1 MAAVVF
7 PLWKMGGITVDLASF
22 IGIFLACI
30 MIIGGILAGGDA
42 LAFVNLP
49 SLLIVVGGALGG
61 TILSNPWKRVLSLG
75 QILKKAFFSES
86 PELVSIVQ
94 TLVSF
99 AEKAR
104 REGLLS
110 LEDDAE
116 KLDDP
121 FMKKSIQLVVDG
133 TDPELV
139 KSILDTE
146 IGLLE
151 ERHAGNKFMFD
162 TLAELAPA
170 FGMLGTLIGLIQ
182 MLGHLDD
189 PNALGPGMAVALITT
204 FYGSILANVFG
215 IPIARKLTVRTQEEV
230 VTREMIVEGILA
242 IQAGEN
248 PRLVEERLKVF
259 LPPKFRVSLEEEKE
273 SR

>member
-1 MAAVVF
+1 M
-7 PLWKMGGITVDLASF
+7 TVDLASF
-22 IGIFLACI
+22 IGLALACI
-30 MIIGGILAGGDA
+30 MVVGGIVAGGDVM
-42 LAFVNLP
+42 AFINLP
-49 SLLIVVGGALGG
+49 SVLIVVGGALGG

-75 QILKKAFFSES
+75 QILKKAFFAES
-86 PELVSIVQ
+86 PELISIVQ

-116 KLDDP
+116 QLDDL
-121 FMKKSIQLVVDG
+121 FMRKSIQLVVDG

-162 TLAELAPA
+162 TLAELSPA

-230 VTREMIVEGILA
+230 MTREMIVEGILA

-259 LPPKFRVSLEEEKE
+259 LPPRARDELDKKRETE
-273 SR
+273 